1 MRDDVK
7 KAIEVIEKATA
18 NCAKGDRHLIVLDRG
33 WIFAGDMSL
42 KDDVYTVTNCQN
54 IRKWGKGGFGALSR
68 SAALSG
74 ATLDACESIRF
85 KASALIFAVPI
96 AEDWDA

>member
-74 ATLDACESIRF
+74 YGDGDGDGVVLSGLSTRD
-85 KASALIFAVPI
+85 K
-96 AEDWDA
+96 

>member
-42 KDDVYTVTNCQN
+42 KDYDYTDTNCQN
-54 IRKWGKGGFGALSR
+54 KRKWGKGGFGALSR

-74 ATLDACESIRF
+74 YGDGDGDGVVLSGLSTRD
-85 KASALIFAVPI
+85 K
-96 AEDWDA
+96 